1 MLRLQSRPVIDRD
14 GTSSRRRLFYL
25 TGLRHF
31 FNMQDV
37 SESGKDREDEGWE
50 YGEVWKDGSPDDPVA
65 GDTGEYVE
73 ILRGDTGMGYND
85 TTMLEYVL
93 FLGEH
98 GIKAT
103 FDSYPLE
110 QIKIYVLR
118 VEAGKEE
125 EALALFRKKRKGTE

>member
-1 MLRLQSRPVIDRD
+1 M
-14 GTSSRRRLFYL
+14 
-25 TGLRHF
+25 
-31 FNMQDV
+31 
-37 SESGKDREDEGWE
+37 SENRKNKEDEDWE

-65 GDTGEYVE
+65 ADAGEYVE
-73 ILRGDTGMGYND
+73 VLRGDTGMGYND

-98 GIKAT
+98 VIKAT

-118 VEAGKEE
+118 VEAGREV
-125 EALALFRKKRKGTE
+125 EAFALLRKKMQNDE

>member
-1 MLRLQSRPVIDRD
+1 
-14 GTSSRRRLFYL
+14 
-25 TGLRHF
+25 
-31 FNMQDV
+31 MQDM
-37 SESGKDREDEGWE
+37 SENKKDKEEVDWE

-65 GDTGEYVE
+65 PDAGEYVE
-73 ILRGDTGMGYND
+73 VLRGDTGMGYND

-98 GIKAT
+98 GIQAT

-118 VEAGKEE
+118 VEAGREA
-125 EALALFRKKRKGTE
+125 EALALLRKKMQDDE

>member
-1 MLRLQSRPVIDRD
+1 
-14 GTSSRRRLFYL
+14 
-25 TGLRHF
+25 
-31 FNMQDV
+31 MQDM
-37 SESGKDREDEGWE
+37 SENKKDKEEVDWE

-65 GDTGEYVE
+65 PDAAEYVE
-73 ILRGDTGMGYND
+73 VLRGDTGMGYND

-103 FDSYPLE
+103 FDSFPLE

-118 VEAGKEE
+118 VEAGR
-125 EALALFRKKRKGTE
+125 EAEAFALLRKKMQDDE

>member
-1 MLRLQSRPVIDRD
+1 
-14 GTSSRRRLFYL
+14 
-25 TGLRHF
+25 
-31 FNMQDV
+31 MQDMT
-37 SESGKDREDEGWE
+37 EGKKDKEEVDWE
-50 YGEVWKDGSPDDPVA
+50 YGEIWKDGSPDDPVA
-65 GDTGEYVE
+65 ADAGEYVE

-118 VEAGKEE
+118 LEAGRVA
-125 EALALFRKKRKGTE
+125 EALALLRKKMQEDE

>member
-1 MLRLQSRPVIDRD
+1 MQ
-14 GTSSRRRLFYL
+14 
-25 TGLRHF
+25 HF
-31 FNMQDV
+31 FNMQDM
-37 SESGKDREDEGWE
+37 SEGRKDKEEADWE

-65 GDTGEYVE
+65 ADAGEYVE

-110 QIKIYVLR
+110 QIKIYVLK
-118 VEAGKEE
+118 VEAGRET
-125 EALALFRKKRKGTE
+125 EAFVLLQKKMQGDG